1 MAERKINYEQMLEES
16 ERDDMYR
23 GARKERRHK
32 DFNKENRRERTD
44 KRDKKRR

>member
-23 GARKERRHK
+23 GARKERKHK
-32 DFNKENRRERTD
+32 DFGRERKRENTERKD
-44 KRDKKRR
+44 KRRR